1 MGNSEEL
8 LISITSSLSRAEN
21 DLRSLYSISEY
32 EILRSR
38 YIDFARKLKEMNG
51 EILTDLDHVQER
63 ESYTGILDQL

>member
-32 EILRSR
+32 EALRTK
-38 YIDFARKLKEMNG
+38 YIDFASSLKEING
-51 EILTDLDHVQER
+51 EILSDLDRVQEI
-63 ESYTGILDQL
+63 EIYTGILDQI